1 MWRHVRGKGIGGGKQ
16 EKCVRERGRDRKDGS
31 GMRRPAV
38 VLLRASRRNPM
49 APLFFGS
56 SFLPLGSR
64 LRASSIRQSSKSKLL
79 YRYTGKREEMCNLK
93 SGFSESNEH
102 VQLSPRSAELLC
114 VKKKKKTEPLF
125 QCSLRLRPLPPF
137 VLKHSRSTRAVRA
150 VACEASE
157 SPRARRRG
165 PRRPRGGGATSP
177 FFRARSE
184 WWLKSKTSRERE
196 REESEREKTTAPNL
210 ACSLFPLPLPLSL
223 SPVFFFFF
231 KSFPAQGG
239 KSAVTK
245 IKSRKKKNTQRLKG
259 EPKKEATKKKKRGP
273 Q

>member
-1 MWRHVRGKGIGGGKQ
+1 MRARCGVMSGGRGLEG
-16 EKCVRERGRDRKDGS
+16 ENRRRVCVRERGRDRKDGS

-114 VKKKKKTEPLF
+114 VKK
-125 QCSLRLRPLPPF
+125 
-137 VLKHSRSTRAVRA
+137 TRAVRA

-223 SPVFFFFF
+223 SPVFFFFQIL
-231 KSFPAQGG
+231 SRSRG
-239 KSAVTK
+239 KK
-245 IKSRKKKNTQRLKG
+245 CCYKN
-259 EPKKEATKKKKRGP
+259 
-273 Q
+273 

>member
-1 MWRHVRGKGIGGGKQ
+1 MSGGRGLEG
-16 EKCVRERGRDRKDGS
+16 ENRRRVCVRERGRERKDGS

-223 SPVFFFFF
+223 SPVFFFFQIL
-231 KSFPAQGG
+231 SRSRG
-239 KSAVTK
+239 KK
-245 IKSRKKKNTQRLKG
+245 CCYKN
-259 EPKKEATKKKKRGP
+259 
-273 Q
+273 